1 MIHAATAPWTV
12 EVEVAVVGA
21 GGCGLAAALAA
32 AREGRTVFVFEKL
45 AVPMPNTTR
54 STGMIPAAG
63 TRWQRS
69 AGSDDAPDVFAR
81 DIAAKTH
88 GSADVDLVRRL
99 TTTSAEMVE
108 WLADEGGV
116 ALELVTGFTYPGHS
130 RERMHAPADRAGAT
144 VMNAL
149 KRAVEAAGVEVVL
162 DAAVTD
168 LVVDDDRV
176 VGLVV
181 RHGDNE
187 ERVKADAVVLASNG
201 FGANPAM
208 LREHCPEIAD
218 ALYLGGEGSTGEAI
232 VWGQRLGA
240 ATDFLDSYQGHASVA
255 IPHNVLLSW
264 STVMSGGMLVGRDGR
279 RFGDETAGYSEYAT
293 RVIEQPGQE
302 AFLIIDERIHQEAL
316 AFEDYRQAADAGA
329 LRRADTLVELA
340 ERLGVESAGLI
351 ETVAAADQVA
361 DGITLDRFGR
371 AQMAHLAAPFYGV
384 KVTGALFHTQGGLVV
399 DDHARVLRPDGSVI
413 EGLYAGGG
421 AAAGIS
427 GHGASGYMSGNGL
440 LTAFG
445 LGWLAGRHAGGRPV
459 PLVD

>member
-1 MIHAATAPWTV
+1 VIHAATAPWTV

-69 AGSDDAPDVFAR
+69 AGSDDAPGVFAQ

-149 KRAVEAAGVEVVL
+149 KRSVEAAGVEVVL

-181 RHGDNE
+181 RHGDNV

-208 LREHCPEIAD
+208 LREHCPEVAD

-232 VWGQRLGA
+232 VWGQRRQPISL
-240 ATDFLDSYQGHASVA
+240 TP
-255 IPHNVLLSW
+255 IK
-264 STVMSGGMLVGRDGR
+264 GMPRSRSRTTCCSVGR
-279 RFGDETAGYSEYAT
+279 
-293 RVIEQPGQE
+293 P
-302 AFLIIDERIHQEAL
+302 
-316 AFEDYRQAADAGA
+316 
-329 LRRADTLVELA
+329 
-340 ERLGVESAGLI
+340 
-351 ETVAAADQVA
+351 
-361 DGITLDRFGR
+361 
-371 AQMAHLAAPFYGV
+371 
-384 KVTGALFHTQGGLVV
+384 
-399 DDHARVLRPDGSVI
+399 
-413 EGLYAGGG
+413 
-421 AAAGIS
+421 
-427 GHGASGYMSGNGL
+427 
-440 LTAFG
+440 
-445 LGWLAGRHAGGRPV
+445 
-459 PLVD
+459 